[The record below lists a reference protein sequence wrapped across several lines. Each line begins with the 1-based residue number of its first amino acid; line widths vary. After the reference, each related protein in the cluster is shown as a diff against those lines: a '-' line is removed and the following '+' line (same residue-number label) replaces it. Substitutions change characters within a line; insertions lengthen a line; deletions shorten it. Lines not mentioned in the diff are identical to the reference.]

1 MKEEYSMADTSRLME
16 AASDF
21 AHYPGVQND
30 AAAKEF
36 LDRFP
41 LPAIIS
47 TLQTRADVPG
57 LETTLVNCLERLF
70 KTKYGASLIPHF
82 MPFVQVGLQAAS
94 QEVRCLA
101 CKTVSCLL
109 ENSDEKSVSAV
120 KLIIDYNV
128 YPLLLDCLVN
138 GNEQVA
144 AASMD
149 AIKVLACFQGGTNIV
164 FPASENEVSH
174 LRNLAAQCTSLGRVR
189 VLALIVKLFSVSS
202 SVASIIY
209 SSNLLSL
216 LEAEISN
223 SQDTLVSL
231 SVLELLYEMVEIR
244 HATEILSRTALLQ
257 LLSSIISNASLESI
271 LRSRAMMVCGR
282 LLSKEDTYLF
292 TDEPSVRVVVSA
304 IDASLSSSESLDT
317 DECESA
323 LEALGQ
329 IGLSTQGAELLLSST
344 SPAARHVVH
353 GAFDRQG
360 RGKQLAALHALGNL
374 AGEARSENSVILN
387 GAAEET
393 LRFLIYEAASR
404 SPKLT
409 PSGFFVSVLQ
419 QEAETRLAGYRLITA
434 FVARPWCLMEICSKE
449 EIIDIVTDPCIETTK
464 GGMEARYRCCQAT
477 HNAFTRSSKLLSDP
491 SLAGIASKLQD
502 AVRRGPYLAR
512 RHSEAQPAVMTAERF

>member
-1 MKEEYSMADTSRLME
+1 MKEEYSMEDTSRLLE

-21 AHYPGVQND
+21 ALYPGVQND

-41 LPAIIS
+41 LPVIIS
-47 TLQTRADVPG
+47 ALQTRADVPG
-57 LETTLVNCLERLF
+57 LESTLVNCLERVF

-82 MPFVQVGLQAAS
+82 TQFVQVGLQAAS

-109 ENSDEKSVSAV
+109 ESSDEKSASAV
-120 KLIIDYNV
+120 KIIIDYNI

-144 AASMD
+144 AASME
-149 AIKVLACFQGGTNIV
+149 AIKTLACFQGGTNIV
-164 FPASENEVSH
+164 FPASHTEVTH

-202 SVASIIY
+202 SVASLIY

-216 LEAEISN
+216 FEAEISN
-223 SQDTLVSL
+223 SQDTLVTL
-231 SVLELLYEMVEIR
+231 SVLELLYEMVEIQ

-257 LLSSIISNASLESI
+257 LLASIISNASLESI
-271 LRSRAMMVCGR
+271 LRSRAMMICGR
-282 LLSKEDTYLF
+282 LLSKEDTYMF
-292 TDEPSVRVVVSA
+292 TDESSVRVVVSA
-304 IDASLSSSESLDT
+304 IDGRLGSSESLDT

-344 SPAARHVVH
+344 SPVARHVVYA
-353 GAFDRQG
+353 AFDKQG
-360 RGKQLAALHALGNL
+360 HGKQLAALHALGNL
-374 AGEARSENSVILN
+374 AGEARSENSVMLN
-387 GAAEET
+387 VAAEET

-404 SPKLT
+404 SPKFT
-409 PSGFFVSVLQ
+409 PSGLFLSVLQ

-434 FVARPWCLMEICSKE
+434 LVARPWCLMEICSKE
-449 EIIDIVTDPCIETTK
+449 EIVDIVTDPSIETTK
-464 GGMEARYRCCQAT
+464 LGMEARYGCCQGIHKT
-477 HNAFTRSSKLLSDP
+477 FTRSTKLMSDP
-491 SLAGIASKLQD
+491 SLARIASKLQD

-512 RHSEAQPAVMTAERF
+512 RHSEAQPVVMTAERF

>member
-1 MKEEYSMADTSRLME
+1 MKEEYSMADTSGLME

-41 LPAIIS
+41 LPVIIS
-47 TLQTRADVPG
+47 ALQTKADVPG
-57 LETTLVNCLERLF
+57 LENTLVNCLERLF

-120 KLIIDYNV
+120 KLIIDCNV

-149 AIKVLACFQGGTNIV
+149 AIKILACFQGGTNIV
-164 FPASENEVSH
+164 FPASDNEVTH

-231 SVLELLYEMVEIR
+231 SVLELLYEMVEIQ

-271 LRSRAMMVCGR
+271 LRSRAMMICGR
-282 LLSKEDTYLF
+282 LLSKEDTYMF

-304 IDASLSSSESLDT
+304 IDARLSSSESLDT
-317 DECESA
+317 DEFESA

-344 SPAARHVVH
+344 SPAARHVVYA
-353 GAFDRQG
+353 AFDRQG
-360 RGKQLAALHALGNL
+360 RGRQLAALHALGNL

-393 LRFLIYEAASR
+393 LRLLIYEAASR
-404 SPKLT
+404 NPKLT
-409 PSGFFVSVLQ
+409 PSGLFLSVLQ

-449 EIIDIVTDPCIETTK
+449 EIIDIVTDPSIETIK
-464 GGMEARYRCCQAT
+464 AAMEARYRCCQAI
-477 HNAFTRSSKLLSDP
+477 HKAFTCSTKLLSDP
-491 SLAGIASKLQD
+491 PLAGIASKLQD